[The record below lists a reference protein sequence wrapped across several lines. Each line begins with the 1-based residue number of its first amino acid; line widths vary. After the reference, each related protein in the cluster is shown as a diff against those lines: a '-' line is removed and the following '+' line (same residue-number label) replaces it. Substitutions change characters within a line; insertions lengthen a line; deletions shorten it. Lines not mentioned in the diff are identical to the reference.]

1 MSLSFLFA
9 VGIAGF
15 VGAIARY
22 YISEKW
28 NKKEGHKLPYG
39 TLTVNLAGSF
49 FLGLLMG
56 ARLDELYIVLLG
68 TGLLGAF
75 TTFSTF
81 NKELYTLQKN
91 RSVWIVYFMCTY
103 LGGLL
108 LAYIGYQIGV

>member
-1 MSLSFLFA
+1 MTLSYLFA

-15 VGAIARY
+15 VGAIARF

-28 NKKEGHKLPYG
+28 NNKSDGGFPYG
-39 TLTVNLAGSF
+39 TLSVNLLGSF
-49 FLGLLMG
+49 LLGIIIGINMEEFYLIM
-56 ARLDELYIVLLG
+56 IG

-91 RSVWIVYFMCTY
+91 PMRWLLYFSTTY
-103 LGGLL
+103 IGGLAV
-108 LAYIGYQIGV
+108 AYIGYMIGQ